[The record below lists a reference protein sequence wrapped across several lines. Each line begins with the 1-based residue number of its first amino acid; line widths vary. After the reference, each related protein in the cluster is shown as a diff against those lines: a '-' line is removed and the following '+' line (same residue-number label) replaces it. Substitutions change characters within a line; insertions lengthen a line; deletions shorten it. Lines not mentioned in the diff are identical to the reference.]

1 MSVGRIAVRY
11 ATPILELAEEK
22 NILDAV
28 KADMESFKAI
38 CKESKDFSLMLK
50 SPIIPHLRKADI
62 LKRIF
67 TGKVNELTLGAFD
80 IITRK
85 SREALLEDIA
95 EEFLHL
101 YNIKKGLAEVS
112 VTTSVKLDADM
123 RKAFEKLAKDIT
135 GKEPVLNE
143 IVDENIV
150 GGYILKAGDR
160 QIDDSVSGQLK
171 ELKLKFSKNK

>member
-11 ATPILELAEEK
+11 AKPILELAEEK
-22 NILDAV
+22 KILDAV
-28 KADMESFKAI
+28 KADMESFKAV
-38 CKESKDFSLMLK
+38 CDESKDFSLMLK

-62 LKRIF
+62 LKKVF
-67 TGKVNELTLGAFD
+67 SGKVNALTLEAFD

-85 SREALLEDIA
+85 SRESLLEEIA

-101 YNIKKGLAEVS
+101 YNVKKGLAEVS
-112 VTTSVKLDADM
+112 VTTSIELDADM

-135 GKEPVLNE
+135 GKEPVLKE
-143 IVDENIV
+143 KVDPNIV
-150 GGYILKAGDR
+150 GGYILKVGDR
-160 QIDDSVSGQLK
+160 QIDDSVTGQLK